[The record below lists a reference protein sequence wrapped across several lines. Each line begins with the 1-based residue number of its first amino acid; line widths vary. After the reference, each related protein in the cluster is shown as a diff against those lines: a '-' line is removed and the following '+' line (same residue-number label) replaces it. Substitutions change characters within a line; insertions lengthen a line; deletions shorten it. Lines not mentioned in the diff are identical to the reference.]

1 MNFYDSSVSVYPF
14 FPKNLTFGG
23 WKVFQTSKMNAPYD
37 YQILKS
43 TLSPWCFIHIN
54 YYLKI
59 IPMLDQELNIEISL
73 VGFNNL
79 VLYGDF

>member
-1 MNFYDSSVSVYPF
+1 
-14 FPKNLTFGG
+14 
-23 WKVFQTSKMNAPYD
+23 MNAPYD

-54 YYLKI
+54 YYLKT
-59 IPMLDQELNIEISL
+59 IPMLDQELFIKIPL